1 MLYKIYWKRSKWII
15 LFASLV
21 IFASFAFSSR
31 IIVYNWQDSRNFYQ
45 SEAFKKDFDS
55 YPKNYVKDENKYRA
69 SKHQAAIRQ
78 KYSDRQ
84 LMVHSKNSPLYTT
97 QTQIFND
104 SPSNVFYF
112 QTNVQLGQAEKVVL
126 FLLLGFAVF
135 FLDLKLHFNQFLF
148 GLGIKRSKIFWKK
161 VLFYTGILFIVTLLS
176 NYCALGIIGANIPD
190 KYLDFTWTQFLYS
203 GFSCTMSYLFI
214 FIIGLLFGV
223 GLGNLF
229 FAPLSLVP
237 LLFYFV
243 FYQEK
248 LSYLKEEW
256 FDTWQLLP
264 SFYGSHPML
273 IVFMILASLSLLAL
287 GCYSFNRTSLENSS
301 EFLLVK
307 KLRLPIYLLMIASS
321 VYLGV
326 GTSFLTLKT
335 WQDLKVFVG
344 ITLFCTVIAT
354 VFVYFQT
361 MLKWWQRYRENKW

>member
-1 MLYKIYWKRSKWII
+1 MLYKIFWQRSKWII

-21 IFASFAFSSR
+21 IFASFAFSSLS
-31 IIVYNWQDSRNFYQ
+31 IVYNWQDSRNFYQ

-176 NYCALGIIGANIPD
+176 NYCALGIIGAYIPE

-335 WQDLKVFVG
+335 WQDVKVFVG

-354 VFVYFQT
+354 IFVYFQT